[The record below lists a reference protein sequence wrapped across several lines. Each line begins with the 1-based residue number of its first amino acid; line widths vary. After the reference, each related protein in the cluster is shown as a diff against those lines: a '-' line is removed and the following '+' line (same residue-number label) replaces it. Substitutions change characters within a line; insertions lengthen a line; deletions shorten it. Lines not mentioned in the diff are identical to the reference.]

1 MNNYIYYILAILAGL
16 AIATQTGVNAQLRTV
31 VGNPV
36 IAALVSFLVGSFAL
50 LLYILFFQKE
60 SLGGLSNLSGIS
72 WHKWTGGLIGALYV
86 SGVII
91 IAPRIGAA
99 NTTGLI
105 VAGQILFALFLD
117 HFGYLGFIQHP
128 FNIMRLAGAFLLITG
143 VFLILKN

>member
-1 MNNYIYYILAILAGL
+1 MNNTIFYILAVLAGVG
-16 AIATQTGVNAQLRTV
+16 IATQTGVNAQLRTI

-50 LLYILFFQKE
+50 LIYVLFFQRE
-60 SLGGLSNLSGIS
+60 SLGGLSNLSNMS
-72 WHKWTGGLIGALYV
+72 WHKWTGGLIGALFV

-99 NTTGLI
+99 NTTCLI

-117 HFGYLGFIQHP
+117 HFGFLGFMQHS
-128 FNIMRLAGAFLLITG
+128 FNLMRLAGAFLLIAG
-143 VFLILKN
+143 AFLILKN

>member
-1 MNNYIYYILAILAGL
+1 MNNFIYYILAVLAGL

-50 LLYILFFQKE
+50 LIYILFFQRE
-60 SLGGLSNLSGIS
+60 SLGGLANLGDLS
-72 WHKWTGGLIGALYV
+72 WYKWTGGLIGALYV

-117 HFGYLGFIQHP
+117 HFGYLGFIPHS
-128 FNIMRLAGAFLLITG
+128 FNLMRLAGAFLLIAG